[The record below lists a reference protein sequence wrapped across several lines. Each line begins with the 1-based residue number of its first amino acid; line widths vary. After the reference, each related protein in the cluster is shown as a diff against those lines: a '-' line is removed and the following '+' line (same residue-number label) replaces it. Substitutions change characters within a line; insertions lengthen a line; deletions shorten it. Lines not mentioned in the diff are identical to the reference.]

1 MNPADF
7 DHMGIMFE
15 GKFDIDKCLPM
26 GCAIYFSLFQKF
38 STFLHWL
45 VQIKSVIDTLV
56 HYLDYFIFAGE
67 AITNDFEIPMNTF
80 LKISEELGVPM
91 AENKTVHLT
100 TVLTFLGLE
109 TDKVLMVVR
118 IPSCKLLKL
127 KSYIEE
133 SLIRRNVKHRFVDSA
148 IGLLSFCTR
157 AIPSDRAFVRRFYD
171 LLSLAKAKQKI
182 I

>member
-1 MNPADF
+1 
-7 DHMGIMFE
+7 
-15 GKFDIDKCLPM
+15 
-26 GCAIYFSLFQKF
+26 
-38 STFLHWL
+38 
-45 VQIKSVIDTLV
+45 
-56 HYLDYFIFAGE
+56 
-67 AITNDFEIPMNTF
+67 MNTF
-80 LKISEELGVPM
+80 LKISEELGVPI

-109 TDKVLMVVR
+109 IDIFLMLVR

-148 IGLLSFCTR
+148 VGLLSFCTR

-171 LLSLAKAKQKI
+171 LLSLAKAKKKI